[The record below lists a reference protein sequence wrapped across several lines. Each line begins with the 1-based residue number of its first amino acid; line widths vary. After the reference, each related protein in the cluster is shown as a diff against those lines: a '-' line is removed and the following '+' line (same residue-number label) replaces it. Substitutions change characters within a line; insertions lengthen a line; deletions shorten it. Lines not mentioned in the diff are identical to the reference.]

1 MDEDI
6 LNLLLGVLFIVVIP
20 VITLVAVE
28 IFEDDD
34 VKKERQLKWHDD

>member
-1 MDEDI
+1 MDASAID
-6 LNLLLGVLFIVVIP
+6 LLLGVLFIVVIP

>member
-1 MDEDI
+1 MDQSSI
-6 LNLLLGVLFIVVIP
+6 NLLLGVLFIVIIP

>member
-6 LNLLLGVLFIVVIP
+6 LNLLRGVLFIVVIP

>member
-1 MDEDI
+1 MDQDTI
-6 LNLLLGVLFIVVIP
+6 NLLLGVLFIVIIP